1 MVVIP
6 LFLLLCVVVTFT
18 TVSYRKNTALT
29 SQSFIQA
36 IKSTESCSVD
46 SCPSELSETPCSVK
60 EGTVMG
66 GLDFVQ
72 YFTDFKLSDG
82 TYNESMYGSR
92 GDDDIY
98 SMYKSFKFL
107 FLSEGN
113 KAIFDEEPSKY
124 APQYGGFCS
133 WGISG
138 EFCPQY
144 PWSSSCLG
152 PSGNWE
158 YWTIYDEK
166 LYFFL
171 KDTPKQ
177 KFLANPMSYSEAG
190 EERWSGWFEDDDHF
204 STECYISPDNQS
216 LVPDD

>member
-1 MVVIP
+1 MKEVSLVVIP

-124 APQYGGFCS
+124 APQ
-133 WGISG
+133 
-138 EFCPQY
+138 
-144 PWSSSCLG
+144 
-152 PSGNWE
+152 
-158 YWTIYDEK
+158 
-166 LYFFL
+166 
-171 KDTPKQ
+171 
-177 KFLANPMSYSEAG
+177 
-190 EERWSGWFEDDDHF
+190 
-204 STECYISPDNQS
+204 
-216 LVPDD
+216 